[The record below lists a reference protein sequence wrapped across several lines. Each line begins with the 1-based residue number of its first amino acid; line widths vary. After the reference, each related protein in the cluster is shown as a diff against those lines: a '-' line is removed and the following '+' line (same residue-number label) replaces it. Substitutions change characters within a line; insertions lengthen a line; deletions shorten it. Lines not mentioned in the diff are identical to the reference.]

1 MATKDIAFLSA
12 TELGT
17 AIQAKEI
24 SPVEAVEAYLERIDR
39 IDPQVNSYITVTA
52 EQARQEA
59 LVAEKEIRGGNYRGP
74 LHGIP
79 MGIKDQIYTK
89 GVRTTDGSK
98 IRSDFIPKFD
108 ATVVT
113 NLKKAG
119 AIVLGKV
126 DAESLGKLLFD
137 LRSIPGHLD
146 IELMHQRQGVSPQA
160 LAHLPEILV

>member
-12 TELGT
+12 TELGS
-17 AIQAKEI
+17 AIKSKQI
-24 SPVEAVEAYLERIDR
+24 SPVEAVEAYLDRIER
-39 IDPQVNSYITVTA
+39 IDPQVNSYITVMA

-59 LVAEKEIRGGNYRGP
+59 LEAEAEIRRGDYRGP

-89 GVRTTDGSK
+89 GVRTTDASK
-98 IRSDFIPKFD
+98 IRTDFIPRFD

-119 AIVLGKV
+119 AIL
-126 DAESLGKLLFD
+126 LGKLNMSEFAH
-137 LRSIPGHLD
+137 G
-146 IELMHQRQGVSPQA
+146 EPQS
-160 LAHLPEILV
+160 

>member
-1 MATKDIAFLSA
+1 MAEKDIAFLSA

-17 AIQAKEI
+17 AIREKQI

-52 EQARQEA
+52 DQARQDA

-79 MGIKDQIYTK
+79 IGIKDQIYTK
-89 GVRTTDGSK
+89 GVRTTDASK
-98 IRSDFIPKFD
+98 IRSEFVPNYD

-113 NLKKAG
+113 NLKNAG
-119 AIVLGKV
+119 AILLGL
-126 DAESLGKLLFD
+126 SL
-137 LRSIPGHLD
+137 IH
-146 IELMHQRQGVSPQA
+146 I
-160 LAHLPEILV
+160 

>member
-12 TELGT
+12 TELGS
-17 AIQAKEI
+17 AIKSKEI
-24 SPVEAVEAYLERIDR
+24 SPVEAVEAYLDRIER
-39 IDPQVNSYITVTA
+39 IDPQVNSYITVMA

-59 LVAEKEIRGGNYRGP
+59 LEAEKEIRRGDYRGP

-89 GVRTTDGSK
+89 GVRTTDASK

-119 AIVLGKV
+119 AIVLGKLNMS
-126 DAESLGKLLFD
+126 EF
-137 LRSIPGHLD
+137 
-146 IELMHQRQGVSPQA
+146 
-160 LAHLPEILV
+160 AHGEP